1 MLPNLVFFAHDFCKC
16 HFSMIGT
23 KGFYCWRGWKQ
34 PQSLVFKAFRTLS
47 LVFKYRL
54 QRICSR
60 PFVVLFRNLVTLSQK
75 SSKISIFCHFVHF
88 VNFHPLP
95 AIAGRPDHME
105 SKCLEKIELLVYQ
118 THMGVAGEG
127 NYSSL
132 DLLCKFTKEGL
143 WRPSQ
148 NWKILL

>member
-1 MLPNLVFFAHDFCKC
+1 MSLFSDRRLGISLLTRPTAVTITSSRYFGLFHLFLSHLLLLFFLGIK
-16 HFSMIGT
+16 
-23 KGFYCWRGWKQ
+23 
-34 PQSLVFKAFRTLS
+34 
-47 LVFKYRL
+47 
-54 QRICSR
+54 
-60 PFVVLFRNLVTLSQK
+60 RNLVTLSRK
-75 SSKISIFCHFVHF
+75 WSKVSIFCHFVNF

-105 SKCLEKIELLVYQ
+105 SKFLEKIELLVYQ

-143 WRPSQ
+143 
-148 NWKILL
+148 